1 MTLSKKVPLV
11 LSALVALVALVAAPA
26 ASAAGSVAT
35 TKACFVDE
43 GSEGVSV
50 GVSGSGFTPG
60 ELVFAQIPAPGG
72 LAGFSE
78 ATVAPDGTVNT
89 TIEHVFPGGIDPVAE
104 EMKIQIAGVL
114 TQQVLAESAFQ
125 ITNLA
130 VATKPAVA
138 PFNKVVKYTFAGFRP
153 GKPIFGHFQSGGKV
167 VLTYKFGKASGPCGI
182 LHAKSRLFPGH
193 ASSNAKFKV
202 QFDDSKK
209 LSKKASPKIV
219 TGLGST
225 F

>member
-1 MTLSKKVPLV
+1 
-11 LSALVALVALVAAPA
+11 
-26 ASAAGSVAT
+26 
-35 TKACFVDE
+35 
-43 GSEGVSV
+43 
-50 GVSGSGFTPG
+50 
-60 ELVFAQIPAPGG
+60 
-72 LAGFSE
+72 
-78 ATVAPDGTVNT
+78 
-89 TIEHVFPGGIDPVAE
+89 
-104 EMKIQIAGVL
+104 
-114 TQQVLAESAFQ
+114 VLAESAFQ

-167 VLTYKFGKASGPCGI
+167 VLTYKFGNASGPCGI

-193 ASSNAKFKV
+193 APANAKFKV

-209 LSKKASPKIV
+209 LSKKTSPKIV

>member
-1 MTLSKKVPLV
+1 MKLKAALPLV
-11 LSALVALVALVAAPA
+11 LSSLCALVALIAAPA
-26 ASAAGSVAT
+26 ASAAGTVAT
-35 TKACFVDE
+35 TKGCFVTE
-43 GSEGVSV
+43 GSTGTTVSV
-50 GVSGSGFTPG
+50 TGSGFTPG
-60 ELVFAQIPAPGG
+60 EKVFAQIPAPGG
-72 LAGFSE
+72 LAGFAE
-78 ATVAPDGTVNT
+78 ATVAPDGTVNA
-89 TIEHVFPGGIDPVAE
+89 TIEHVFPEGIDPVAE

-182 LHAKSRLFPGH
+182 LHTKSRLFPGH
-193 ASSNAKFKV
+193 ASNNAKFKV

-209 LSKKASPKIV
+209 LSTKSNPKIV

>member
-26 ASAAGSVAT
+26 ASAAGSAAT
-35 TKACFVDE
+35 TKGCFVDE
-43 GSEGVSV
+43 GSDGVSV
-50 GVSGSGFTPG
+50 GVSGSGFAPG
-60 ELVFAQIPAPGG
+60 EAVFAQIPAPGG
-72 LAGFSE
+72 LAGFAE
-78 ATVAPDGTVNT
+78 ATVAPDGTVNA
-89 TIEHVFPGGIDPVAE
+89 TIEHVSPAGIDPVAE

-114 TQQVLAESAFQ
+114 TQQVLAESSFQ
-125 ITNLA
+125 ITNLGG
-130 VATKPAVA
+130 ATKPALA
-138 PFNKVVKYTFAGFRP
+138 PSEKVVKYSFAGSRP

-167 VLTYKFGKASGPCGI
+167 VLTYKFGKATGPCGI

-193 ASSNAKFKV
+193 GPANAKYKV

-209 LSKKASPKIV
+209 LSKKTSPKIV
-219 TGLGST
+219 VGLGST